1 MSDELRKGLEGVLVA
16 ESELSFIDGDAGKLV
31 YCGYAIEDLATEAS
45 FEEVLYLLW
54 NGELPTKSELTAF
67 ADSIA
72 EERGVEDA
80 VLETAKALA
89 AADEEPMAALR
100 TLVSYLSAEDDEA
113 DVPAA
118 DQAASRRK
126 GRRLT
131 AKIPTVLAAFDR
143 YRRGEEPVDPDPE
156 LGYAANFLYMLTGE
170 EPDEVAEETFDQALT
185 LHADH
190 GLNASTFTS
199 MVIGSTMA
207 DMYSAVTG
215 GVGALSGPLHGGA
228 NQDVME
234 MLLDI
239 DEDGA
244 DPVEYVERKGEQED
258 WRVPGMGHRVYGVK
272 DPRAVIL
279 EKKSEELNATAE
291 GTNWYELA
299 DAIEQHFEEQGLVS
313 KGIAPNVDFYSGTV
327 YYQLG
332 IPVDMFT
339 PIFAMARTGGWVGH
353 TPEYL
358 FLIHICEPT
367 RPRLISHAV
376 VGLKKKIL
384 PPRSFCP
391 VRAFLTP
398 SYLHHRPHNP
408 HQTLLIHPLIAT

>member
-54 NGELPTKSELTAF
+54 NGELPTESELTAF

-353 TPEYL
+353 TLEYQAENR
-358 FLIHICEPT
+358 LI
-367 RPRLISHAV
+367 RPRARYTGEKNRGFV
-376 VGLKKKIL
+376 
-384 PPRSFCP
+384 
-391 VRAFLTP
+391 
-398 SYLHHRPHNP
+398 
-408 HQTLLIHPLIAT
+408 PLEER